1 MATYR
6 QAGKKNS
13 RITPIAFTNTPNLKQ
28 CPQKRGQCVR
38 VGTIKP
44 KKPNSSQRKLA
55 KVRLTT
61 KKYVL
66 AAIPGQQHNLQE
78 YSSVLI
84 RGGRV
89 RDLPGVHYKI
99 IRGVYDFQGKE
110 SILRTQGRSKYGL
123 KKLRKEKREDINKE
137 EE

>member
-6 QAGKKNS
+6 QASKKGS
-13 RITPIAFTNTPNLKQ
+13 RKSKRPYTNTPNLEK

-38 VGTIKP
+38 VGTTKP

-55 KVRLTT
+55 KIRLSN

-66 AAIPGQQHNLQE
+66 AAIPGQLHNLQQ
-78 YSSVLI
+78 YSTVLI

-89 RDLPGVHYKI
+89 RDLPGVHYKV

-110 SILRTQGRSKYGL
+110 SILRMQGRSKYGL
-123 KKLRKEKREDINKE
+123 KKFRKEDLMETNTE
-137 EE
+137 

>member
-6 QAGKKNS
+6 QASKKGS
-13 RITPIAFTNTPNLKQ
+13 RKTKRIYTNTPNLQ
-28 CPQKRGQCVR
+28 NCPQKRGQCVR

-55 KVRLTT
+55 KVKLTN
-61 KKYVL
+61 KKHVL

-78 YSSVLI
+78 YSTVLI

-89 RDLPGVHYKI
+89 RDLPGVHYKV
-99 IRGVYDFQGKE
+99 IRGVYDFQSKE
-110 SILRTQGRSKYGL
+110 SILRMQGRSKYGL
-123 KKLRKEKREDINKE
+123 KKIRKEELVELNTE
-137 EE
+137 